1 MKGVRDLN
9 QHEISLIRES
19 KNGNS
24 SSFEELVSPHYKK
37 AFNTAYRILGN
48 LEDANDVAQD
58 AIIKVFKSIGSFKE
72 NSSFSTWVYKIV
84 VNTCI
89 DFKRK
94 NKKQQVVYLD
104 KEIGEKNGGLVL
116 EIPDNAGT
124 PESLF
129 EENEVKHII
138 HYAINQLNFEQRK
151 IIVLRDV
158 KGFSYKE
165 IAEILECS
173 EGTVKS
179 KISRARN
186 NLRKLLASKLNEREE
201 G

>member
-94 NKKQQVVYLD
+94 NNKQEVIYLD
-104 KEIGEKNGGLVL
+104 KQIGEKNGGLVL
-116 EIPDNAGT
+116 EIPDKAGT

-138 HYAINQLNFEQRK
+138 HDAINELNFEQRK

-165 IAEILECS
+165 IAEILDCS

-179 KISRARN
+179 RISRSRN
-186 NLRKLLASKLNEREE
+186 NLRKVLVSKLNEREE

>member
-1 MKGVRDLN
+1 MRDLN

-94 NKKQQVVYLD
+94 NNKQEVIYLD
-104 KEIGEKNGGLVL
+104 KQIGEKNGGLVL
-116 EIPDNAGT
+116 EIPDKAGT

-138 HYAINQLNFEQRK
+138 HDAINELNFEQRK

-165 IAEILECS
+165 IAEILDCS

-179 KISRARN
+179 RISRSRN
-186 NLRKLLASKLNEREE
+186 NLRKVLVSKLNEREE

>member
-9 QHEISLIRES
+9 QQEISLIRDT
-19 KNGNS
+19 KNGNA

-58 AIIKVFKSIGSFKE
+58 AIIKVFKSIGSFQE

-94 NKKQQVVYLD
+94 NNKEQVIYLD
-104 KEIGEKNGGLVL
+104 KEIGEKNGGVL
-116 EIPDNAGT
+116 LELPDKSGT

-129 EENEVKHII
+129 EETEIKHII
-138 HYAINQLNFEQRK
+138 HDSINGLNFEQRK

-165 IAEILECS
+165 IGEIVDCT

-179 KISRARN
+179 RISRARN
-186 NLRKLLASKLNEREE
+186 SLRKLLVAKLNEGEE

>member
-138 HYAINQLNFEQRK
+138 DDAINQLNFEQRK

-158 KGFSYKE
+158 RGFSYKE

-179 KISRARN
+179 RISRARN

>member
-1 MKGVRDLN
+1 VKGVRDLN

-94 NKKQQVVYLD
+94 NNKQEVIYLD
-104 KEIGEKNGGLVL
+104 KQIGEKNGGLVL
-116 EIPDNAGT
+116 EIPDKAGT

-138 HYAINQLNFEQRK
+138 HDAINELNFEQRK

-165 IAEILECS
+165 IAEILDCS

-179 KISRARN
+179 RISRSRN
-186 NLRKLLASKLNEREE
+186 NLRKVLVSKLNEREE